1 MIFASNE
8 NGSGGSPVNAGALNG
23 IGSVAGI
30 ASQIGS
36 LAGLPGAGLIGGAA
50 RALLVQSGY
59 HAVARQY
66 DVAHNDVSSIQES
79 IGIDGVHVRY

>member
-50 RALLVQSGY
+50 RAVQLAQTGLSLLGKTPES
-59 HAVARQY
+59 VA
-66 DVAHNDVSSIQES
+66 DA
-79 IGIDGVHVRY
+79 